1 MIYINKEFPDYFP
14 LLCRNLKQYS
24 MLFSIILMIMLMVT
38 TFTTTV
44 TATEV
49 KRTGRDLHRLW
60 DSNCVTCH
68 GHSADFSRKF
78 LKVSGGKLLGPL
90 YGNNLRLF
98 LHNHYLAGKEV
109 DAIYNMLL
117 AQASTKPRFQQ
128 ECSGCHGK
136 AAEFVRESLILRDDE
151 LYSRKMESPTTSF
164 LSAHRK
170 LNEENVKFF
179 VEQLTRVAHEIY
191 RP

>member
-1 MIYINKEFPDYFP
+1 MFDMNKNQDECIRYPNSKLRQYVALFAMILIT
-14 LLCRNLKQYS
+14 LLFAKVFANTAS
-24 MLFSIILMIMLMVT
+24 
-38 TFTTTV
+38 
-44 TATEV
+44 ATEEV
-49 KRTGRDLHRLW
+49 RTGRDLHRLW

-78 LKVSGGKLLGPL
+78 LKVSDGKLLGPL

-117 AQASTKPRFQQ
+117 AQVGTQPRFHQ
-128 ECSGCHGK
+128 ECSGCHAT
-136 AAEFVRESLILRDDE
+136 AAKFVRESLILRDGE
-151 LYSRKMESPTTSF
+151 LYSRNLENSISSF
-164 LSAHRK
+164 LASHRK
-170 LNEENVKFF
+170 LNEQDVSFF
-179 VEQLTRVAHEIY
+179 VELLTRVAHEVY